1 MNQTAYRTARWA
13 YQPLKQATRLA
24 IKLRAVSAR
33 RSVIHNYLA
42 APGFKGL
49 QIGSGEHNRRGWLNS
64 DLPGTLGIDI
74 GMDITEPLPFP
85 DQSFHAIYG
94 SEVVEHIPK
103 EAVGPFL
110 NEAFRILQKEGV
122 LRLTTP
128 NLAEICRIAL
138 GISDA
143 CTVEQIS
150 TIWLDDEVLTKDI
163 WINAMFRSWGHQ
175 YLWDF
180 DSLKVVLTNAGFSKV
195 DLAEPQIT
203 KSVFPELANQ
213 ETRYGMPPPPF
224 MWATSLIVEATK

>member
-1 MNQTAYRTARWA
+1 MARWA
-13 YQPLKQATRLA
+13 YQPVKQAKKLA
-24 IKLRAVSAR
+24 IDLRAANSR
-33 RSVIHNYLA
+33 KSVIQEYLT

-49 QIGSGEHNRRGWLNS
+49 QIGSGEHNRPGWLNS
-64 DLPGTLGIDI
+64 DLPGTPGIDI
-74 GMDITEPLPFP
+74 GMDITKRLPFP
-85 DQSFHAIYG
+85 DESFHAIYG

-103 EAVGPFL
+103 ETVAPFL
-110 NEAFRILQKEGV
+110 NEAFRILQKDGV

-128 NLAEICRIAL
+128 DLTEVCRIAL

-143 CTVEQIS
+143 CTVERIS
-150 TIWLDDEVLTKDI
+150 TIWLDDKVLTKDI

-180 DSLKVVLTNAGFSKV
+180 DSLKALLINAGFSKV

-203 KSVFPELANQ
+203 RSKFPELANQ

-224 MWATSLIVEATK
+224 IWATSLVVEATK

>member
-1 MNQTAYRTARWA
+1 MNHTAYRMARWA
-13 YQPLKQATRLA
+13 YQPVKQVKKLATD
-24 IKLRAVSAR
+24 LRAVNSR
-33 RSVIHNYLA
+33 KSVIHEYLA

-49 QIGSGEHNRRGWLNS
+49 QIGSGEHNRPGWLNS
-64 DLPGTLGIDI
+64 DLPGTPGIDI
-74 GMDITEPLPFP
+74 GMDITERLPFL
-85 DQSFHAIYG
+85 DESFHAIYG

-103 EAVGPFL
+103 ETVAPFL
-110 NEAFRILQKEGV
+110 KEAFRVLRKDGV

-128 NLAEICRIAL
+128 DLTEVCRIAL

-143 CTVEQIS
+143 CTVEKIS
-150 TIWLDDEVLTKDI
+150 TIWLDDKVLTKDI

-180 DSLKVVLTNAGFSKV
+180 DSLKALLANAGFSKV

-203 KSVFPELANQ
+203 RSKFPELANL

-224 MWATSLIVEATK
+224 IWATSLIVEATK